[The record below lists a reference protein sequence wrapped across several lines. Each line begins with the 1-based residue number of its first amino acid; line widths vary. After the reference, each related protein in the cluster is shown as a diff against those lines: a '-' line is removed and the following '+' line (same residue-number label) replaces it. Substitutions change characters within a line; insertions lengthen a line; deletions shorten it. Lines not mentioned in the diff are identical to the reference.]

1 MKRWLLVLLTMLVA
15 VAFIGLLL
23 VGYENVLALLRYRIA
38 LFIVLAP
45 LVALFLWCVYKTFD
59 RPSGKDNPN
68 DTRRLGR

>member
-1 MKRWLLVLLTMLVA
+1 MKRWLLVMLTVLVA
-15 VAFIGLLL
+15 GAFIVLLL

-38 LFIVLAP
+38 LFVVLAP

-59 RPSGKDNPN
+59 RPSDRKDN